1 MDKVASV
8 DVDQSILGRILGYGT
23 LHVIGTGG
31 AQVDDCLRQLL
42 ATGYDAWIVVE
53 QDRVLAE
60 GESFDRALESAERN
74 RNWLKERGL

>member
-1 MDKVASV
+1 MDE
-8 DVDQSILGRILGYGT
+8 
-23 LHVIGTGG
+23 
-31 AQVDDCLRQLL
+31 CLRQLL
-42 ATGYDAWIVVE
+42 AIGYDAWIVVE